1 MLKLTQEIP
10 KAHKEYIWCIKFHPF
25 ENIFASCGND
35 KIVSIFEYSPLDKK
49 YIKTSILS
57 KTHKKTIR
65 SLNWDY
71 SGNYLSLAS
80 MDSTISIWKIIEK
93 KPKLKFICISI
104 LEGHENEVKSV
115 SFSPSGK
122 YLSSCSRDKTIWIWD
137 IEENNINDY
146 KINKNNLNNNN
157 TENNNIEKNINNN
170 NNENINIENNNNEN
184 NINNNDIIEFSC
196 NSVLHG
202 HSQDIKMV
210 KFSPRE
216 DILFSCSFDNSIKIW
231 KFSYEIDD
239 WDCIKTLTEHKG
251 TVWCIDFNKNGNKF
265 ISCSDDKMI
274 ILYGIDFSLSNSCYE
289 NILILKKIENCHE
302 RFIYSVSF
310 FFDNNYF
317 VSGGG
322 DNKIC
327 VYKIDDN
334 NFKKIYEKNAFDYDV
349 NCVNCKKNENLIGS
363 CSDDGNIKLWK
374 INFE

>member
-25 ENIFASCGND
+25 ENIFATCGND
-35 KIVSIFEYSPLDKK
+35 KIVSIFEYSSLDKK

-137 IEENNINDY
+137 IEENNNNNY
-146 KINKNNLNNNN
+146 KINKTNLNN
-157 TENNNIEKNINNN
+157 E
-170 NNENINIENNNNEN
+170 NNENNINEN
-184 NINNNDIIEFSC
+184 NINNNYIIELSC

-216 DILFSCSFDNSIKIW
+216 DILFSCSFDNNIKIW

-239 WDCIKTLTEHKG
+239 WDCINTLSEHKG
-251 TVWCIDFNKNGNKF
+251 TVWCIDFNKNGSKF

-274 ILYGIDFSLSNSCYE
+274 ILYGIDFSLGYSCYE
-289 NILILKKIENCHE
+289 KILILKKIENCHE

-310 FFDNNYF
+310 FFDDNYF

-327 VYKIDDN
+327 VYKIEDN
-334 NFKKIYEKNAFDYDV
+334 SFKKVYEKNAFEYDV
-349 NCVNCKKNENLIGS
+349 NCVDCKKNENLIGS
-363 CSDDGNIKLWK
+363 CSDDGIIKLWN

>member
-10 KAHKEYIWCIKFHPF
+10 KAHKEYIWCIKFHPL

-35 KIVSIFEYSPLDKK
+35 KIVSIFEYSSLEKK

-65 SLNWDY
+65 SLDWDY

-80 MDSTISIWKIIEK
+80 IDKTISIWKIIEK
-93 KPKLKFICISI
+93 NPKLKFTCISI

-137 IEENNINDY
+137 IEENNNNNY
-146 KINKNNLNNNN
+146 KINKNNLNN
-157 TENNNIEKNINNN
+157 ENIENNN
-170 NNENINIENNNNEN
+170 NNENNNNEN

-216 DILFSCSFDNSIKIW
+216 DILFSCSFDNNIKIW

-239 WDCIKTLTEHKG
+239 WDCIKTLSEHKG

-310 FFDNNYF
+310 FFDN
-317 VSGGG
+317 
-322 DNKIC
+322 
-327 VYKIDDN
+327 
-334 NFKKIYEKNAFDYDV
+334 AFDYDV
-349 NCVNCKKNENLIGS
+349 NCVDCKKNENLIGS

-374 INFE
+374 INFEYIC